1 MKKLQLLLF
10 LLPFLVNGQERKP
23 IKGQLIYRNINVVAA
38 NVVNNSAQLN
48 TITDG
53 EGAFEIPVAL
63 GDEVVFSSVQYMI
76 RIIEITPEILKKNRL
91 IITVNEKINALE
103 EVVVTPDN
111 TEKFLDLKEEEF
123 KRFDYNR
130 DKSTALENT
139 IVKQGQ
145 LNNGLNLI
153 NIAKLIAKAMSN
165 KSEEEKQKIKPSEIL
180 TYVFSDE
187 FFTND
192 LGLKNDQ
199 VIGFLE
205 YIDKNLP
212 SQKILKTGQQFQL
225 IDYLISESQ
234 NYIDKLNAK

>member
-1 MKKLQLLLF
+1 MKKLRLLLF
-10 LLPFLVNGQERKP
+10 LLPFMVMGQKRKP
-23 IKGQLIYRNINVVAA
+23 SKGQLIYRNINVVAA
-38 NVVNNSAQLN
+38 NVVNNTAQLN

-53 EGAFEIPVAL
+53 EGAFEILVAL

-76 RIIEITPEILKKNRL
+76 RTVEITPEILKKNRL

-111 TEKFLDLKEEEF
+111 AEKFLDLKEEEF
-123 KRFDYNR
+123 KGYDYNR

-145 LNNGLNLI
+145 LNNGLNII
-153 NIAKLIAKAMSN
+153 NIAKLIAKAVSN
-165 KSEEEKQKIKPSEIL
+165 KSEQEKQKIKPSEIL

-187 FFTND
+187 FFTYD

-212 SQKILKTGQQFQL
+212 SKKLLKTGQQFQL

-234 NYIDKLNAK
+234 NYIDKFNAK